1 MQLDVAPHVGGIDFD
16 RHVVEPGQVAHGNVR
31 PRFDIWTGLGSV
43 AHHRQIGSRTRS
55 LGNPWRPANVSTA
68 LFRRRPEGT
77 ARGPNPTGGRGGPA
91 GTGHL
96 PRPGTAGPHA
106 TKESVTGYLF
116 YVVRS
121 LPVTE
126 GGSLMRNVSRAVV
139 TLAIA
144 VVCTVLSATVAV
156 AAPSAAAPCAAS
168 AAACVDLSSKQAGVF

>member
-43 AHHRQIGSRTRS
+43 AHHPQIGSRTRS

-68 LFRRRPEGT
+68 LFRDHPEGT

-96 PRPGTAGPHA
+96 PRRGWPGRTR
-106 TKESVTGYLF
+106 TKKILRGYPCYL
-116 YVVRS
+116 VRS
-121 LPVTE
+121 LLVT
-126 GGSLMRNVSRAVV
+126 
-139 TLAIA
+139 
-144 VVCTVLSATVAV
+144 
-156 AAPSAAAPCAAS
+156 
-168 AAACVDLSSKQAGVF
+168 